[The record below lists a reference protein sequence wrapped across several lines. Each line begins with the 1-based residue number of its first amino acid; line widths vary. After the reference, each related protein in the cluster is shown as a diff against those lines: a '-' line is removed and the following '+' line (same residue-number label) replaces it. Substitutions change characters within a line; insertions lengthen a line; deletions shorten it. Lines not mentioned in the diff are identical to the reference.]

1 MKNGIEHRGR
11 GSVRSA
17 QDNDNSLC
25 HTNYQSSPHQIGRTT
40 LEGGSNIIHTHII
53 ELKDHSDNTGYQ
65 THHKE
70 LGGNLR
76 NVEALFHHAPYGPD
90 HSSQNHK

>member
-25 HTNYQSSPHQIGRTT
+25 HTNHQSSAHQIGRTA
-40 LEGGSNIIHTHII
+40 LEGGGNVVYTHII
-53 ELKDHSDNTGYQ
+53 QFKDDGDNTGNK
-65 THHKE
+65 THYKE
-70 LGGNLR
+70 LRGNLR
-76 NVEALFHHAPYGPD
+76 NVEAFFHHAPYGPD
-90 HSSQNHK
+90 HSCQNHQ